1 MIIADYSGIA
11 IASLF
16 SQKMELSEGLV
27 RHMILNSLRMYN
39 LKFRAEY
46 GEMVLACDGGNT
58 WRKQLYPQYKA
69 NRKKNREQSS
79 VDWPE
84 FFRILSLVRDEI
96 RENLPFK
103 VVHLQGVE
111 ADDIIATLTETTQE
125 FGNSDKVMIISS
137 DTDFVQLHQ
146 YSNVKQFSPMK
157 KNFISEKDPRKY
169 LQEHILRGDSGDGVP
184 NVLSPDD
191 TFTNSLRQTP
201 LRAKVIDEWIANW
214 NELQKVMTVEQFR
227 NFQRNQALIDLSKIP
242 PAKKDEIINTFNS
255 VKVNNNTLNYL
266 ISKRCSQLIG
276 SADEFNPASTLWQN

>member
-11 IASLF
+11 IANLF
-16 SQKMELSEGLV
+16 SQKMEFSEALV

-39 LKFRAEY
+39 LKYRAEY
-46 GEMVLACDGGNT
+46 GQMVLACDGGNT

-157 KNFISEKDPRKY
+157 KGLISEKDPKKY

-201 LRAKVIDEWIANW
+201 LRAKLIEDWISKW
-214 NELQKVMTVEQFR
+214 SDLQNHMTVEQYR
-227 NFQRNQALIDLSKIP
+227 NFQRNQALIDLSKV
-242 PAKKDEIINTFNS
+242 PATKKEEIINTFNS